1 MKLIKA
7 GQEAVLPKLVRV
19 MMVFVTIGSK
29 PPGLVGFLERLKERQ
44 EDLIN
49 WTLSPIL
56 TSVPPSITPSCL

>member
-19 MMVFVTIGSK
+19 MMVLITIGSK
-29 PPGLVGFLERLKERQ
+29 PPGLDGFLERLKERQ